1 MSPYDANYALLGS
14 IAFMAFA
21 AIIVGVAGYITFATL
36 WRFRHE
42 PAPGTLGALFAR
54 QGVDWARLASLMT
67 VEQFA
72 TGLDR
77 CRECGAKADCGRW
90 LAAGNRDGY
99 QRFCPNAAVVERI
112 SKAVATR

>member
-1 MSPYDANYALLGS
+1 MTPYEASSALLNS
-14 IAFMAFA
+14 IAVMGAVA
-21 AIIVGVAGYITFATL
+21 LVIGVGGYLAFATL

-54 QGVDWARLASLMT
+54 LGVDWARLASLMT

-77 CRECGAKADCGRW
+77 CRECSAKADCGRW

-112 SKAVATR
+112 SKAAATR